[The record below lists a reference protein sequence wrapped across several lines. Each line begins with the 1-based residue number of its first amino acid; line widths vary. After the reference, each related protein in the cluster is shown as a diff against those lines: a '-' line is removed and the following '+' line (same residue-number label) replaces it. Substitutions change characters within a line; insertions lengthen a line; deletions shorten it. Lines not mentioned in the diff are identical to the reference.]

1 MILHKFGGTSI
12 QDAQG
17 FLAVSEII
25 REQLTLSVNASKPGL
40 VILSAIS
47 GVNTRIVRAGRHA
60 ALNEESACRDILSS
74 LRDQHLSIVENL
86 PMGKAQNRILCEG
99 IKELLHQL
107 DSMYRSITILGEL
120 TRRGKDTI
128 SAFGPMLSV
137 HILADLLQE
146 QGIRAQAVN
155 TTEVLILDT
164 TSGEPVPL
172 IAPIRTAAQQHLV
185 PLLAEGKIP
194 ILTASIGSTPEGIP
208 AMLDRGGG
216 DTSAAALAAALGAD
230 ECWIWTDVDGILT
243 ADPALVSDALTLP
256 ELSYEQAAE
265 LARFGV
271 DVLHPDTL
279 LPGIN
284 AGFQLRIRSSFHP
297 ARPGTRISHSSLQ
310 KTTHLPSI
318 LSMTGLCLITVQG
331 SENLWS
337 LRSVSRILE
346 SLHHSGIEIPMF
358 SQQMSAHDLIL
369 ILRDRDKDYAIKS
382 VQQSLGSSDR
392 SSLSF
397 ESDVDAAII
406 TAVVPYQAN
415 IKEKESL
422 FSKMFFTLGELRIP
436 VYATARSSS
445 GNSLSLCI
453 PSENC
458 RELVARLH
466 RRLVKE

>member
-1 MILHKFGGTSI
+1 
-12 QDAQG
+12 
-17 FLAVSEII
+17 
-25 REQLTLSVNASKPGL
+25 

-185 PLLAEGKIP
+185 PLLTEGTIP
-194 ILTASIGSTPEGIP
+194 VLTASIGSAPDGTP

-216 DTSAAALAAALGAD
+216 DTSAAALAAALGAE

-243 ADPALVSDALTLP
+243 ADPALVPDALTLP

-279 LPGIN
+279 LPGME

-297 ARPGTRISHSSLQ
+297 TRPGTRISHSPEDESAIN
-310 KTTHLPSI
+310 LPSI
-318 LSMTGLCLITVQG
+318 LSMTGLCLINVQG

-346 SLHHSGIEIPMF
+346 SLHHSGIEILMF
-358 SQQMSAHDLIL
+358 SQQMSAQGLIL

-382 VQQSLGSSDR
+382 VQQSMGSSD
-392 SSLSF
+392 LSGLTF
-397 ESDVDAAII
+397 ESDIDAAII

-415 IKEKESL
+415 QRKKENL
-422 FSKMFFTLGELRIP
+422 FSKMFFILGELRIP
-436 VYATARSSS
+436 VHATARSSS
-445 GNSLSLCI
+445 GNSMSLCI

-466 RRLVKE
+466 HSLVME